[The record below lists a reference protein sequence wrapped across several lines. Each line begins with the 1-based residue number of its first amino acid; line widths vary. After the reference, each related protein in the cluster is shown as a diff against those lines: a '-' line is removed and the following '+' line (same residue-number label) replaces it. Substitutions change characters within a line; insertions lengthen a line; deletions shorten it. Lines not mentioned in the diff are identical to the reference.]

1 MAKRVTLKQL
11 LAEHRRYA
19 ARTPLATSLGDGYL
33 YTHNTQ
39 FRNIRDWVRE
49 LGFQFTRD
57 DYCHYRALP
66 LAALPIILREQRMV
80 YIDNATPLGRVERR
94 SPGMFL
100 AEMGIRAISNAVLH
114 ESMHCIADRVLPRAK
129 TTREL
134 VLRVLLAESVATTVD
149 AFGVAYVRDDVH
161 RIFHNY
167 NSFYSLEPAAPFR
180 TVLGRA
186 LRAHGALRCF
196 KVLLFSHLYSS
207 FLFKSVKRPE
217 LRRISALTGAHD
229 ERHMFPLLAS
239 HVDRVNRTFRIRV
252 AEFYFHHVHR
262 IRKSIFS
269 LVDFDFVQAI
279 MDDTKTI
286 SAIDQIALRLTT
298 ESPIAGP

>member
-1 MAKRVTLKQL
+1 MPKRVTLKQL
-11 LAEHRRYA
+11 LAEHRRCA
-19 ARTPLATSLGDGYL
+19 SRTPLATSLGDGYL

-39 FRNIRDWVRE
+39 FRNIRDWVGE
-49 LGFQFTRD
+49 LGFRFTRD

-80 YIDNATPLGRVERR
+80 YIDNATPLGRVERA
-94 SPGMFL
+94 SPGMFP

-114 ESMHCIADRVLPRAK
+114 ESMHCIADRVLPHAK

-149 AFGVAYVRDDVH
+149 AFGVAYVQDDVH

-167 NSFYSLEPAAPFR
+167 NSFYPLEPAAPFR
-180 TVLGRA
+180 TILRRA
-186 LRAHGALRCF
+186 LRAHGAVACF
-196 KVLLFSHLYSS
+196 KVLLFSHLYSN
-207 FLFKSVKRPE
+207 FLFKSVQRSE
-217 LRRISALTGAHD
+217 LRRIREVTGIVGAHD

-239 HVDRVNRTFRIRV
+239 HVDRVSRSFRIGA

-262 IRKSIFS
+262 IRKSIIS

-279 MDDTKTI
+279 ADDTETI
-286 SAIDQIALRLTT
+286 RAIDQIALRLTAA
-298 ESPIAGP
+298 P